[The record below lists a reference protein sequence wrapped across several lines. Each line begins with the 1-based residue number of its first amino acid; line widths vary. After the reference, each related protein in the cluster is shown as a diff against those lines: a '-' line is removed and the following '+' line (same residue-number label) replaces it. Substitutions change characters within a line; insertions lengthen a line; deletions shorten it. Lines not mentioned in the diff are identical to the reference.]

1 MSTAIPRRTPVST
14 AQRTGLGLAVA
25 LAIALGMALCAGGAL
40 AQYKVVGPD
49 GSVTYTDRPPTG
61 ATQVRPL
68 QRSATAP
75 AAPELGDPALPPL
88 LRQLALRYPVT
99 LYTTPDCP
107 ACDEGRTLLTQ
118 RGIPYRERRITT
130 EDDVQALERALGW
143 RTVPSLNVGSQGLR
157 GFTAMEWTSYLDLA
171 GYPRESRLPAT
182 WKPPAVQP
190 LAGTRAAAAEP
201 ARTEPATATVP
212 NPAERRAPAAEP
224 AAEAPGRIRF

>member
-1 MSTAIPRRTPVST
+1 MSTAFTDRPPLGVAARSIRS
-14 AQRTGLGLAVA
+14 GLAIGLTAA
-25 LAIALGMALCAGGAL
+25 LAAGGAL

-107 ACDEGRTLLTQ
+107 ACDEGRTLLAQ

-143 RTVPSLNVGSQGLR
+143 RTVPSLSVGAQGLR
-157 GFTAMEWTSYLDLA
+157 GFTALEWTSYLDLA
-171 GYPRESRLPAT
+171 GYPRESRLPGT

-190 LAGTRAAAAEP
+190 LAGNRAPAEP
-201 ARTEPATATVP
+201 ARTEPVTAGAP

-224 AAEAPGRIRF
+224 PPEAPGRIRF

>member
-14 AQRTGLGLAVA
+14 AQRTGLG

>member
-75 AAPELGDPALPPL
+75 AAPELGDPAHPPRR
-88 LRQLALRYPVT
+88 RQHARRYP
-99 LYTTPDCP
+99 LTP
-107 ACDEGRTLLTQ
+107 
-118 RGIPYRERRITT
+118 
-130 EDDVQALERALGW
+130 
-143 RTVPSLNVGSQGLR
+143 
-157 GFTAMEWTSYLDLA
+157 
-171 GYPRESRLPAT
+171 
-182 WKPPAVQP
+182 
-190 LAGTRAAAAEP
+190 
-201 ARTEPATATVP
+201 
-212 NPAERRAPAAEP
+212 
-224 AAEAPGRIRF
+224 